1 MAFQKLN
8 PVYKIVAFT
17 EAKRHGDIT
26 RVAELTGYTQP
37 MVSMTLRGLR
47 NNTSIV
53 NKAYRL
59 VKDRQTNLQRLS
71 KATAQ

>member
-8 PVYKIVAFT
+8 TIYKIVAFT
-17 EAKRHGDIT
+17 EAKRHGDVT
-26 RVAELTGYTQP
+26 RIAEETGFTQS
-37 MVSMTLRGLR
+37 MVSKTLRGLR
-47 NNTSIV
+47 NNESIV

-71 KATAQ
+71 TLA

>member
-1 MAFQKLN
+1 MAFRELN

-17 EAKRHGDIT
+17 EAKRRGDID
-26 RVAELTGYTQP
+26 RIAAETGYSQP

-47 NNTSIV
+47 NNEEIV

-59 VKDRQTNLQRLS
+59 VKDRQTNLQRL
-71 KATAQ
+71 TAALA

>member
-1 MAFQKLN
+1 MAYKALN

-17 EAKRHGDIT
+17 EAKRRGDIN
-26 RVAELTGYTQP
+26 RIAKETGFTQA

-47 NNTSIV
+47 NNISIV

-59 VKDRQTNLQRLS
+59 VKDRQTNLQRLTT
-71 KATAQ
+71 ATA

>member
-26 RVAELTGYTQP
+26 RIATETGFTQA

-47 NNTSIV
+47 NNESIV

-59 VKDRQTNLQRLS
+59 VRSRQTNLQRLTS
-71 KATAQ
+71 AIA

>member
-17 EAKRHGDIT
+17 EAKRRGDIN
-26 RVAELTGYTQP
+26 RIAKETGFTQA

-47 NNTSIV
+47 NNISIV

-59 VKDRQTNLQRLS
+59 VKDRQTNLQRLTT
-71 KATAQ
+71 ATA

>member
-1 MAFQKLN
+1 MAFRKLN

-26 RVAELTGYTQP
+26 RIAEQTGFSEP
-37 MVSMTLRGLR
+37 MVSLTLRGLR
-47 NNTSIV
+47 NNEAIV

-71 KATAQ
+71 EAAA